1 MSINDI
7 YDSLVVLHR
16 LLSRPNGEPV
26 DETIKQVRNMLG
38 EIIEHWKNAHKI

>member
-7 YDSLVVLHR
+7 YDSLVDLHR
-16 LLSRPNGEPV
+16 LLSRPDGEPV

>member
-7 YDSLVVLHR
+7 YDSLVVFHR
-16 LLSRPNGEPV
+16 LLSRPDGEPV